1 MYEHKKALLMSDS
14 PTGISLVHLTVDS
27 EEHSRR
33 LVKRLFSKGLIAQA
47 DMQDGGFSRH
57 YVRADT
63 TETELDTVDL

>member
-33 LVKRLFSKGLIAQA
+33 LVARWWFLKALC
-47 DMQDGGFSRH
+47 
-57 YVRADT
+57 
-63 TETELDTVDL
+63 